1 MKTTKFKLTMQY
13 SELDRILSELKSASS
28 NDKEY
33 LMAHFLLLLPQL
45 EALDS
50 AIEDSIDSDLILHT
64 SDIRKI
70 ISDLI
75 NRIVF
80 IVGE

>member
-1 MKTTKFKLTMQY
+1 MQY

>member
-1 MKTTKFKLTMQY
+1 MKTTKFKLIMQF

-70 ISDLI
+70 IADLI
-75 NRIVF
+75 SRITY
-80 IVGE
+80 IIAE

>member
-1 MKTTKFKLTMQY
+1 MQHT
-13 SELDRILSELKSASS
+13 ELDRILSELKSVS
-28 NDKEY
+28 NNNKEY

-70 ISDLI
+70 IADLI
-75 NRIVF
+75 NRIVY
-80 IVGE
+80 IIGE